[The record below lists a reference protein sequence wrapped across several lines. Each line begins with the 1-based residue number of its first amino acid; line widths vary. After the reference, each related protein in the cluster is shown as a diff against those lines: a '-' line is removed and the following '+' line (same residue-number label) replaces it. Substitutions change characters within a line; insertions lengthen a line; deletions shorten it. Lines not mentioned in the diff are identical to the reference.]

1 LIVDSHQRD
10 YPPAN
15 NAAPAMLGP
24 RLDRRRTGKLFGAS
38 AARCHGRG
46 ANG

>member
-1 LIVDSHQRD
+1 LIADNHQCGH
-10 YPPAN
+10 PPAN
-15 NAAPAMLGP
+15 NAVPAMLGP

-38 AARCHGRG
+38 AARCHGQG